1 MIHQDSH
8 DEKEVNLSATRKLIR
23 KIEPSLQQNGFAY
36 TFLFAYALVN
46 VLMFLH
52 GAVLGWNLAIT
63 PKNPNPPTY
72 ILYVSALAR
81 GGGALLNLN
90 SVIVIVV
97 AAKALMTYLRR
108 TVLNMIVPF
117 DKAMPAFHSIVGNVL
132 AFGTVIHVVFQS
144 ANYAVNKLVYIDR
157 FSGFSLADYIPLL
170 VTGIVLLLVIVV
182 MRITALTSMRKRKFE
197 LFWTTHNVGFI
208 IYYVVLIAHG
218 FHAGVPSTWKYVTVP
233 LVIYG
238 IDCIMRFS
246 RDKGSR
252 LLVSRS
258 ALSPKGEDMTCLTL
272 PRTFNYIAGQYCEI
286 KLPYISKFEWHP
298 FTIASSPHESKMIFF
313 VKKNGDWT
321 DKLYQLATADKN
333 LAPPYIDVLVRGP
346 YGAPAQHV
354 GQYEHVVLIS
364 GGVGATPFASITKY
378 AHHWINNYTP
388 RVNHQTHSVQ
398 AAFSRNVST
407 RNLSVPST
415 PTNRSAEASRDAS
428 RNHSMRGFGS
438 RNLSRNLSRNMSRNQ
453 SRSGSRPRSRPLSR
467 IMSRSG
473 SESVLFR
480 NNTDASVDSVVNTIS
495 EQRNNL
501 RNATFSTSRILA
513 DAPDAYSPIGLGRGI
528 PHDYNEDLG
537 DPNAPIPDRFAP
549 SPGTSRDGLLGIDD
563 ALGDPN
569 GPIPDR
575 FTDRIRS
582 AGRSRDGLLGVNSL
596 GMLSNYAVASSDDDA
611 PRSDRARLVDS
622 PANSRDLLIPIA
634 SSDDEVPDRF
644 TERIDPFSAQFSSD
658 GLMNPGRMKNFAR
671 HSSDLRL
678 LPDGRPMLEAVREYD
693 SSRSLFSDS
702 DEDKPEVVEEET
714 PVDDAELMEW
724 EAKDESHR
732 RPENINRDWTRRRGD
747 ATPPGEVE
755 VVDRRE
761 ASAKDLPSILRK
773 GDDEFSVPTSSSIL
787 QPDSSIIGFGELDID
802 LELGGI
808 QLEDQILREQSTASS
823 AYNLLGVSYGSAALL
838 RYLQTNE
845 DGEQRGSQI
854 RATMSVMDRA
864 LSRASWQDR
873 VMFYLHTVT
882 LNWVLLWVMIT
893 RLSLIGVAAILD
905 RGKHV
910 YQSRPFAIV
919 DLVLTGMLLVPVIT
933 AMIVEIGTR
942 GLKAYIID
950 EVGNIFEMLVL
961 VPLLICSIILTGYL
975 TTTTGEVPQ
984 TFVAV
989 VVYAVWI
996 LTAALLLWRTGR
1008 TIGHRVS
1015 LAQYFKSTHSQTKSL
1030 DFMWVSKAHKDD
1042 QWLIS
1047 ELLPLAG
1054 SGIVRLHRFIT
1065 RETPVTEPWMLD
1077 YEKVPLKTTYR
1088 RPDWDDVFSN
1098 LVERS
1103 KSGTVIGVFFCGPDV
1118 MARAIQQSAMR
1129 AMAASVENA
1138 MQRGYLEKKRN
1149 GSSGHLNFK
1158 RSVSTP
1164 AKVAK
1169 ANNSAGT
1176 SAAALKPLPP
1186 DTSNGSMLNRV
1197 VSTGKT
1203 MIRAISSRRGLAD
1216 RKDDTSNGKLT
1227 KADFGCNVRI
1237 SVRVENFT

>member
-1 MIHQDSH
+1 M
-8 DEKEVNLSATRKLIR
+8 SAARKLIR
-23 KIEPSLQQNGFAY
+23 RIEPALQQNGFAY

-63 PKNPNPPTY
+63 PKNPKPPVHV
-72 ILYVSALAR
+72 LYVSALAR

-90 SVIVIVV
+90 SVIVIIV

-132 AFGTVIHVVFQS
+132 GLGTVIHVVFQS
-144 ANYAVNKLVYIDR
+144 ANFALFRLVWKKRYP
-157 FSGFSLADYIPLL
+157 GFNLANYVPLL
-170 VTGIVLLLVIVV
+170 VTGIILVVVLFV
-182 MRITALTSMRKRKFE
+182 MRVTAMTSMRKRKFE
-197 LFWTTHNVGFI
+197 LFWTTHNAGFTL
-208 IYYVVLIAHG
+208 YYVVLMAHG
-218 FHAGVPSTWKYVTVP
+218 FHAGKPSTYKYVVAP
-233 LVIYG
+233 LAIYG
-238 IDCIMRFS
+238 IDCIMRFQ

-252 LLVSRS
+252 LLLSRA
-258 ALSPKGEDMTCLTL
+258 ALTPKGDDMTCVTL
-272 PRTFNYIAGQYCEI
+272 PRTFNYMAGQYCEL
-286 KLPYISKFEWHP
+286 KLPYISRFEWHP
-298 FTIASSPHESKMIFF
+298 FTIASSPHESKMMFF

-321 DKLYQLATADKN
+321 EKLYNLATAKKN
-333 LAPPYIDVLVRGP
+333 EAPPYIDVLVRGP

-378 AHHWINNYTP
+378 AHHWISTYTP
-388 RVNHQTHSVQ
+388 RVTHQSQSVS

-407 RNLSVPST
+407 CNVSASVPST
-415 PTNRSAEASRDAS
+415 PTTNRSADASRDAS

-480 NNTDASVDSVVNTIS
+480 NNTDASVDSVANTIS
-495 EQRNNL
+495 EQRNIL
-501 RNATFSTSRILA
+501 RNTLFNSARPTA
-513 DAPDAYSPIGLGRGI
+513 DVPEPYSPIGLGRGV

-549 SPGTSRDGLLGIDD
+549 SPGTSRDALIGIDD
-563 ALGDPN
+563 LGDPN

-575 FTDRIRS
+575 FTDRTRS

-596 GMLSNYAVASSDDDA
+596 GMLSSYAVASSDDDA
-611 PRSDRARLVDS
+611 PRSDRARFIDS
-622 PANSRDLLIPIA
+622 PMNSRDTLIPIA
-634 SSDDEVPDRF
+634 SSDDEVPDRY
-644 TERIDPFSAQFSSD
+644 TERTGPFSAQFSSD
-658 GLMNPGRMKNFAR
+658 GLLNSARMTNFAR

-714 PVDDAELMEW
+714 PVDDAELEEW
-724 EAKDESHR
+724 EAKDESYR
-732 RPENINRDWTRRRGD
+732 RPESIKRDWTRRRGD
-747 ATPPGEVE
+747 ASPPRESE
-755 VVDRRE
+755 PKQRRDVSVKE
-761 ASAKDLPSILRK
+761 LASRK
-773 GDDEFSVPTSSSIL
+773 DDEFSVPSSL
-787 QPDSSIIGFGELDID
+787 HRPDLSLHDIGFGELDID

-808 QLEDQILREQSTASS
+808 QLEDEILREQSTASS

-838 RYLQTNE
+838 RYLQCNE
-845 DGEQRGSQI
+845 EGTERGSQI
-854 RATMSVMDRA
+854 RATMSVMDLA

-873 VMFYLHTVT
+873 LMFYLHTVT
-882 LNWVLLWVMIT
+882 LNWALLWVMIT

-905 RGKHV
+905 RGRHI
-910 YQSRPFAIV
+910 YESRAFGIV
-919 DLVLTGMLLVPVIT
+919 DLVLTVLLLVPVVT
-933 AMIVEIGTR
+933 AMVVEIGTR
-942 GLKAYIID
+942 GLKAYLVD

-961 VPLLICSIILTGYL
+961 VPLLVCSIILTGYL
-975 TTTTGEVPQ
+975 TTTTGEVPE

-989 VVYAVWI
+989 VVYAVWV
-996 LTAALLLWRTGR
+996 LTTALLLWRTGR

-1030 DFMWVSKAHKDD
+1030 DFMWVSKAHADD
-1042 QWLIS
+1042 QWLIN

-1077 YEKVPLKTTYR
+1077 YERVPLKTTYR
-1088 RPDWDDVFSN
+1088 RPDWDDVFSS

-1103 KSGTVIGVFFCGPDV
+1103 RSGTVIGVFFCGPDV
-1118 MARAIQQSAMR
+1118 MARAVQQSAMR

-1138 MQRGYLEKKRN
+1138 MQRGYVETKR
-1149 GSSGHLNFK
+1149 GPAESGDKLT
-1158 RSVSTP
+1158 RSISVP
-1164 AKVAK
+1164 DKVARK
-1169 ANNSAGT
+1169 KTDGLGGGLKSDGNNSM
-1176 SAAALKPLPP
+1176 LK
-1186 DTSNGSMLNRV
+1186 RV
-1197 VSTGKT
+1197 MSTGKT
-1203 MIRAISSRRGLAD
+1203 MMRALSSRRGMAD
-1216 RKDDTSNGKLT
+1216 RKETNDSKLT

-1237 SVRVENFT
+1237 SVRIENFT